1 MPTLRG
7 GILLALFA
15 CSTICS
21 AHLLGALLDS
31 AARKTV
37 TSIGLFGSTAR
48 STKLATPPCIRFGIR
63 HQNRAERGTLKT
75 PLFFSPPEG
84 IRYLYNTERNW
95 AVTKDRKTPRP
106 LSYFRF
112 H

>member
-63 HQNRAERGTLKT
+63 HQNRAERGTL
-75 PLFFSPPEG
+75 
-84 IRYLYNTERNW
+84 
-95 AVTKDRKTPRP
+95 V
-106 LSYFRF
+106 
-112 H
+112 